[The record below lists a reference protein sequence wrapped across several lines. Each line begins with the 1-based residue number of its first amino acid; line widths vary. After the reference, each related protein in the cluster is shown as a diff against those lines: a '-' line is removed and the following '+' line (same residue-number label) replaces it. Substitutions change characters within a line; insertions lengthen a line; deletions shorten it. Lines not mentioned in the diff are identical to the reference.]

1 MLPVIALVGRP
12 NVGKSTLFNKL
23 TASREALV
31 ADEPGLTRDRQY
43 GTGKAHDRHF
53 IAIDTGG
60 LSGEKLDIDSLI
72 AGQAMQA
79 VMEADVSLLLVDGRS
94 GISADDEA
102 IARQLRQTG
111 KPVVLVV
118 NKTEHLE
125 KQLAIAD
132 FHALGLGQPQAIA
145 SAHGHGVKDLLE
157 HVFEEVI
164 PLQVPELA
172 SEEIDQTLVKGISIA
187 IAGRPNAGKSTLVN
201 RILGEERVVV
211 FDQAGTTRDSIYI
224 PFVRDGEE
232 YTIIDTAG
240 VRRRARVTE
249 KIEKFSI
256 IKTLQA
262 IDSANVAILIL
273 DARVGITDHDMHL
286 LGYIMDT
293 GRALVIAVNKWD
305 GMDTHDKERIKDE
318 LHRRLA
324 FIDYADI
331 HFISALHG
339 SGVGNLFD
347 SVLNAYHS
355 AIRSMPTPQL
365 TRVLEDAVIAH
376 QPPLV
381 RGRRIKLRYAHQGG
395 QNPPI
400 IVIHGNQVKSVPAA
414 YKRYLMNCY
423 RKAMKLSGTP
433 VRIEFKSSDNPY
445 KDRKNVLSKRQ
456 VDKKKRSM
464 KRMKKKGR

>member
-12 NVGKSTLFNKL
+12 NVGKSTLFNRL

-43 GTGKAHDRHF
+43 GTGKAHDHHF
-53 IAIDTGG
+53 IVIDTGG

-79 VMEADVSLLLVDGRS
+79 VMEADVSLLMVDGRS
-94 GISADDEA
+94 GISTDDEA

-125 KQLAIAD
+125 KQLAITD
-132 FHALGLGQPQAIA
+132 FHALGLGQPHAIA
-145 SAHGHGVKDLLE
+145 SAHGHGVRDLLE

-164 PLQVPELA
+164 PLQVPELT
-172 SEEIDQTLVKGISIA
+172 SEEIDPTLVKGVSIA

-224 PFVRDGEE
+224 PFERDGEE

-305 GMDTHDKERIKDE
+305 GMDTHDRERIKEE

-355 AIRSMPTPQL
+355 AIKKMPTPQL

-400 IVIHGNQVKSVPAA
+400 IVIHGNQVKSVPVA

-423 RKAMKLSGTP
+423 RRAMKLSGTP

-445 KDRKNVLSKRQ
+445 KGRKNILSKRQ
-456 VDKKKRSM
+456 IDKKKRSK
-464 KRMKKKGR
+464 KRMKKKGK